1 MHLFEERMEARMKKK
16 LMILLLAVS
25 LAVQSLP
32 VSATELSGDQEQE
45 VTTDA
50 PGNLEDLD
58 ETESDEV
65 TGSESTEVETEVEV
79 DDSEQLVEE
88 SGEVTGVFQEGALEP
103 DTSEEENFSVQRA
116 VSSKKQAM
124 DYLYEQMKAR
134 QENIDVS
141 GYKIPIKEI
150 NSVLSA
156 TLNSH
161 PDLYAVSSGGLR
173 YYHYPSAS
181 FVDSITVKYLDT
193 DDAAFENAVD
203 EALAEVTPE
212 MTDLEKIVVLHD
224 YLDVHTE
231 YDYENY
237 KNNTLPRVSYT
248 AYGVLVEKKAVCQG
262 YMLAYQYLLN
272 KCGITSYYVTSTEM
286 NHAWNIVKLDGMYYH
301 IDATWDDPVPDTQG
315 MAMHQY
321 LLTSDGALAGHYDW
335 HVYSTEDVDEL
346 TVSCSDTRYDTMFWR
361 EILSPVI
368 AYDGVFLYRNGYQ
381 MMQRTSLPNGE
392 ETVWCALPKEDEL
405 ASDWWT
411 YRAIANIWNDR
422 IYYITGHYVASCEL
436 DGSDQQI
443 HYHSADSIYGF
454 YIYGGTAKITYQNKT
469 EEIELEN
476 VIDPDQRLTAP
487 VFSII
492 SDTVDENEQLE
503 LSAQEGTTIYYT
515 VDGSTPTIGSTEYT
529 TPISLTE
536 DMIVKAYAV
545 KEGFYSSKVVKHSYQ
560 VCTNRLVFSEDA
572 VQLTVHDSY
581 TIQMKELPTTRT
593 LSDVTFTSSDSE
605 RLSVDGTAV
614 TALKPGEVTVT
625 ASVEDHKGRTVE
637 AECQITILPKMYTV
651 TFLGFDGQVEEI
663 SEVEE
668 YEDAVIPQ
676 IELPEGYRLTGW
688 DQDGRS
694 VQSNLTIR
702 ALYEPVM
709 YQITYETNGGELR
722 TDIPTQYTIESRTI
736 DLPNPLPRDGY
747 RFEGWFDDEACEGT
761 RVTQITGGST
771 GDRYFYAKWISR
783 RGLWIGKKGEGPE
796 QEIPEKPIADK
807 IYTGTKII
815 PDDYVVYD
823 GDTELVEGKDYTV
836 TVSNNV
842 KVNLMETE
850 QELKKCPTIT
860 IKGKGNYSGKV
871 TANFV
876 IRPVQTI
883 AAPVSIKKVKVDKL
897 ETCTYTG
904 ESICPRPKVTTAD
917 GTVLTEGEDYFLS
930 WSNNTQAG
938 TGTVQITG
946 IHGYTGTR
954 KVTFKILP
962 FDLTTADANGSA
974 ELTFTSGET
983 EYAYEKGGAKPT
995 VKVTYTCKG
1004 ADGAHTIV
1012 LQEGVDYTVKYLNNS
1027 RLTEQQNG
1035 KPPEVVITGKK
1046 NFKNK
1051 KSLTFT
1057 LKKKNLSE
1065 VKMEAA
1071 DVGES
1076 TKPGKYMSKLV
1087 LTDTNG
1093 KPLTTADYDSRNLI
1107 YQDENGEILG
1117 KQDQPEAGDVITVTA
1132 SGKGFY
1138 EGLVSTTYRICAT
1151 GKHLG
1156 KASVTLRD
1164 SKEKKYYTGEKITL
1178 DKTELKV
1185 RIGKVELTSDEF
1197 ELINYK
1203 NNKDK
1208 GTAQVTVRGK
1218 GEYAGTKVF
1227 KFKIEAQSMKWWKL
1241 NK

>member
-1 MHLFEERMEARMKKK
+1 
-16 LMILLLAVS
+16 MILLLAVS
-25 LAVQSLP
+25 LTAQSLP
-32 VSATELSGDQEQE
+32 VSAAELSADQQQE
-45 VTTDA
+45 MTADDVDDVD
-50 PGNLEDLD
+50 DLDDVDNVDDLDGVDDPD

-65 TGSESTEVETEVEV
+65 TEPESTEVEPEVEA

-88 SGEVTGVFQEGALEP
+88 PGEVTGVFQEGALEP
-103 DTSEEENFSVQRA
+103 DTSKTESFSVQRA
-116 VSSKKQAM
+116 VSSKKQVM

-134 QENIDVS
+134 QEKIDIS
-141 GYKIPIKEI
+141 DYKISTKEI

-161 PDLYAVSSGGLR
+161 PDLYAVSAEDLR
-173 YYHYPSAS
+173 YYYYSATNIVA
-181 FVDSITVKYLDT
+181 FITAGYLDT
-193 DDAAFENAVD
+193 DDAAFENAAD

-237 KNNTLPRVSYT
+237 LNDTIPRASYT

-272 KCGITSYYVTSTEM
+272 KCGITSYYVTSTKM
-286 NHAWNIVKLDGMYYH
+286 NHAWNIVKLDGTYYH
-301 IDATWDDPVPDTQG
+301 VDATWDDPVPDTQG
-315 MAMHQY
+315 MAMHKY
-321 LLTSDGALAGHYDW
+321 LLTSDNALAGHYDW

-346 TVSCSDTRYDTMFWR
+346 TVSCSDTRYDTMFWQ

-368 AYDGVFLYRNGYQ
+368 AYDGVFLYRNGGYQ
-381 MMQRTSLPNGE
+381 MMQRISLANGE
-392 ETVWCALPKEDEL
+392 ETVWCQLPRENEL

-422 IYYITGHYVASCEL
+422 IYYITEHYVASCEL

-443 HYHSADSIYGF
+443 HYHAADPIYGF
-454 YIYGGTAKITYQNKT
+454 YIYDGTAKITYRNRT

-487 VFSII
+487 VFSIT

-515 VDGSTPTIGSTEYT
+515 TDGSIPTTDSTEYT
-529 TPISLTE
+529 GPISLTE
-536 DMIVKAYAV
+536 DMTVKAYAV
-545 KEGFYSSKVVKHSYQ
+545 KEGFYSSKVAKHSYQ
-560 VCTNRLVFSEDA
+560 VCTNRLVFSEGM
-572 VQLTVHDSY
+572 VQLMVSDSY
-581 TIQMKELPTTRT
+581 TFQMAELPTTRT
-593 LSDVTFTSSDSE
+593 LSDVTFTSSDPE
-605 RLSVDGTAV
+605 KLSVDGATV
-614 TALKPGEVTVT
+614 TALRAGTMTVT

-637 AECQITILPKMYTV
+637 AECQITIKEWK
-651 TFLGFDGQVEEI
+651 D
-663 SEVEE
+663 
-668 YEDAVIPQ
+668 
-676 IELPEGYRLTGW
+676 PEW
-688 DQDGRS
+688 
-694 VQSNLTIR
+694 V
-702 ALYEPVM
+702 
-709 YQITYETNGGELR
+709 
-722 TDIPTQYTIESRTI
+722 
-736 DLPNPLPRDGY
+736 
-747 RFEGWFDDEACEGT
+747 
-761 RVTQITGGST
+761 
-771 GDRYFYAKWISR
+771 SR
-783 RGLWIGKKGEGPE
+783 RGLWIGKKGEGSR

-823 GDTELVEGKDYTV
+823 GETELVEGKDYTV

-850 QELKKCPTIT
+850 QELKKCPTVT

-876 IRPVQTI
+876 IRPAQTT
-883 AAPVSIKKVKVDKL
+883 AAPVSIKKVNVGKL
-897 ETCTYTG
+897 ESCTYTG
-904 ESICPRPKVTTAD
+904 KSICPRPEVTALD

-962 FDLTTADANGSA
+962 FDLMTADANGSA
-974 ELTFTSGET
+974 ELTFASGET
-983 EYAYEKGGAKPT
+983 EYAYEKGGVKPS
-995 VKVTYTCKG
+995 VRVTYTCKD
-1004 ADGAHTIV
+1004 ADGLHTIV

-1035 KPPEVVITGKK
+1035 KNPEVVVTGKK

-1057 LKKKNLSE
+1057 LKKKDLSE
-1065 VKMEAA
+1065 VKLEAA
-1071 DVGES
+1071 DVEES
-1076 TKPGKYMSKLV
+1076 TKPGKYTSKLV

-1093 KPLTTADYDSRNLI
+1093 KALTAADYDSKTLV
-1107 YQDENGEILG
+1107 YQDETGKVLG
-1117 KQDQPEAGDVITVTA
+1117 KQDRPEAGDVITVTA

-1138 EGLVSTTYRICAT
+1138 EGSVSTTYRICAA

-1156 KASVTLRD
+1156 KASVALRD
-1164 SKEKKYYTGEKITL
+1164 SKEKKYYTGKEITL

-1185 RIGKVELTSDEF
+1185 RIGKVELSSDEF
-1197 ELINYK
+1197 ELIDYK
-1203 NNKDK
+1203 NNRDK
-1208 GTAQVTVRGK
+1208 GTAQVTVRGT
-1218 GEYAGTKVF
+1218 GDYAGTKVF
-1227 KFKIEAQSMKWWKL
+1227 KFKIEAQSMKWWML
-1241 NK
+1241 NR